1 MDAIELFDIIN
12 TGETSKVQFKEKMPH
27 SDSIAGEMIAMSNSM
42 GGMIF
47 FGVKDKTGDISGLT
61 YDDIQQYSN
70 TISNIA
76 TNNIIPGVYVTTE
89 VVSIDN
95 HGGKKVLVVYVDE
108 GINKPY
114 KNKNGSVFVK
124 QGPDK
129 RRVTDNAEMIRLYQG
144 GTHLLADEMEVF
156 DTSINDINE
165 DKFRDF
171 FYKEF
176 CKSIREKGLS
186 FEQALKAKRV
196 LRNDKLTLAGLL
208 FFGKAPQRFKPAFCI
223 KSVSFFGNKISGKNY
238 RNKPDD
244 LTGTLPDLFEKGMDF
259 FLNNL
264 KYSQQ
269 GQSFNSPGI
278 LEIAKIAL
286 EELLINALVH
296 RDYFKNA
303 PIRLIIFDNRIEII
317 SPGKLPNSLTV
328 EEIKYGNP
336 VIRNNLLVTFSQ
348 KTMPFSGLGSGIM
361 RALDEQP
368 NIEFENDIDGEQF
381 IVKIPRPEEKK
392 PDIN

>member
-1 MDAIELFDIIN
+1 MNAIELFDIIN

-368 NIEFENDIDGEQF
+368 NIEFKNDIDGEQF